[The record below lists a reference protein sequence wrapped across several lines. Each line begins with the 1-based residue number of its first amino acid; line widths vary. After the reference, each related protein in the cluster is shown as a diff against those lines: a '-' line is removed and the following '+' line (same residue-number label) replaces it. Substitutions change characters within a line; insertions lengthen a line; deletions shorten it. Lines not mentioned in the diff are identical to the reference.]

1 MRRIDRI
8 LLAINQHHPGRV
20 EQRAALLA
28 PQLDLKAFDVLA
40 VKRTG
45 VGVRGATTAYSH
57 VQVDETAFSAFV
69 DGGRRALGPGLYPD
83 ELENV
88 WQVHRGHPAEVI
100 AGAAERVQA
109 DLTLAA
115 GNARPRLPSWVR
127 SSRNADLVRLCRT
140 PVLLVHG
147 EPREVYRT
155 VVVAMD
161 FSRASLA
168 AARMAALLAPSARF
182 VFVHACA
189 LPEALLMREMD
200 LPVPVLQ
207 SYREQAC
214 GAGRRRLD
222 EFLGLYLADMPTGTR
237 EVHAGR
243 PHAVI
248 AACVRRHGAELL
260 VLGRGATHPGAWLSC
275 TNVMHRLM
283 DEGLC
288 DMLVGPDRFG
298 DDEGRRLAA

>member
-20 EQRAALLA
+20 ELRAALLA
-28 PQLDLKAFDVLA
+28 PQLDVKAFDVLA
-40 VKRTG
+40 VKRTA

-57 VQVDETAFSAFV
+57 VQVDDTALSALV
-69 DGGRRALGPGLYPD
+69 DGGTRALGPAVFPD
-83 ELENV
+83 DLENV
-88 WQVHRGHPAEVI
+88 WRVHRGHPAEVI

-127 SSRNADLVRLCRT
+127 SSRNADLVRLCRS

-147 EPREVYRT
+147 EPRDVYRT

-161 FSRASLA
+161 FSRAALA
-168 AARMAALLAPSARF
+168 AARMAALLAPSAHF

-200 LPVPVLQ
+200 LPAHVLQ

-214 GAGRRRLD
+214 SAARGRLD
-222 EFLGLYLADMPTGTR
+222 DFLGLYLQDMPTGTR
-237 EVHAGR
+237 EVQAGR

-248 AACVRRHGAELL
+248 ASSVRRHGADLL

-288 DMLVGPDRFG
+288 DLLVGPDRFG
-298 DDEGRRLAA
+298 DDDDRRLAA